1 MGRKSREKG
10 KRGERE
16 FAKYCREH
24 GYDCRRGQQ
33 YNGLDGDDVVGL
45 PNVHIEVKRTER
57 LNLRDAVNQ
66 SVRDAAEHE
75 LAIVAHRKNNEDW
88 VIIMTGEDFFQ
99 LYAKSSYGGGNE
111 LDTSKSI

>member
-16 FAKYCREH
+16 FVKYCREH

-45 PNVHIEVKRTER
+45 PNVHIEVKRAER
-57 LNLRDAVNQ
+57 LNLRDAMNQ
-66 SVRDAAEHE
+66 SVRDADGK
-75 LAIVAHRKNNEDW
+75 LAIVAHRKNNEGW
-88 VIIMTGEDFFQ
+88 VIIMTGEDFFRI
-99 LYAKSSYGGGNE
+99 YAESSYGELNKNE
-111 LDTSKSI
+111 EG

>member
-1 MGRKSREKG
+1 MCIRDRYS
-10 KRGERE
+10 
-16 FAKYCREH
+16 
-24 GYDCRRGQQ
+24 
-33 YNGLDGDDVVGL
+33 GLGGDDVVGL
-45 PNVHIEVKRTER
+45 PNIHIEVKRTER

-66 SVRDAAEHE
+66 SVRDADGK

-88 VIIMTGEDFFQ
+88 VIIMTGEDFFR